1 MSKYVVLIYPR
12 PTGGYLKERR
22 RDIHNIRRIY
32 APLSIMYL
40 ASTLEKAGFP
50 VILLDD
56 RLMTEEEMTE
66 NIFKAE
72 DILFFGISSMTGSQ
86 ISNGLRIAR
95 MLRSNYGKNIP
106 VVWGGVHP
114 TIYPKSTINHD
125 LVDIIVLAEGDNTV
139 VELARVLDEGKS
151 LNTVKGICFKV
162 NGTIEMTPMSCK
174 IDPLDDLPIPSWHHL
189 EEYLNPAQYPF
200 LATITTSR
208 GCPFACTYCYKG
220 EVDSINKGDIWRG
233 FSVKRIMHEIDYLQS
248 EFGFDV
254 FESADENFILHADRA
269 IELIREFKSRGIKI
283 SAIRSK
289 FNTFKDKVVK
299 EFPDF
304 CDYVAYSPE
313 TGSSRIQDY
322 LRKKDDYNKMKLF
335 NAKVRDMGLSTVH
348 NFIFAFPFET
358 EEDILA
364 TVNLCKEFKKI
375 NPISRM
381 SLYQYMPYPGAPL
394 TDLMQ
399 KEYSLVLPENLE
411 EWSHSDMYGEL
422 SLRFRPW
429 VKEKEV
435 SFLNNFQLLFNIVFN
450 TYKPLDKEVYSIY
463 ESDSRIKRLM
473 GDISSI
479 PRAVGH
485 VNKNKLD
492 ERLDSDLYSDFQE
505 RVFV

>member
-1 MSKYVVLIYPR
+1 
-12 PTGGYLKERR
+12 
-22 RDIHNIRRIY
+22 
-32 APLSIMYL
+32 
-40 ASTLEKAGFP
+40 
-50 VILLDD
+50 
-56 RLMTEEEMTE
+56 
-66 NIFKAE
+66 
-72 DILFFGISSMTGSQ
+72 
-86 ISNGLRIAR
+86 
-95 MLRSNYGKNIP
+95 
-106 VVWGGVHP
+106 
-114 TIYPKSTINHD
+114 
-125 LVDIIVLAEGDNTV
+125 
-139 VELARVLDEGKS
+139 
-151 LNTVKGICFKV
+151 
-162 NGTIEMTPMSCK
+162 
-174 IDPLDDLPIPSWHHL
+174 
-189 EEYLNPAQYPF
+189 
-200 LATITTSR
+200 
-208 GCPFACTYCYKG
+208 
-220 EVDSINKGDIWRG
+220 
-233 FSVKRIMHEIDYLQS
+233 MHEIDYLQS

-304 CDYVAYSPE
+304 CDYIAYSPE

-399 KEYSLVLPENLE
+399 KEYGLVLPENLE
-411 EWSHSDMYGEL
+411 EWSQSDMYGEL
-422 SLRFRPW
+422 SLKFRPW
-429 VKEKEV
+429 VKEKDV
-435 SFLNNFQLLFNIVFN
+435 SFLNNFQLLFNLVFN
-450 TYKPLDKEVYSIY
+450 TYQPLDKEVYSIY

-492 ERLDSDLYSDFQE
+492 ERFDSDLYSDFQE